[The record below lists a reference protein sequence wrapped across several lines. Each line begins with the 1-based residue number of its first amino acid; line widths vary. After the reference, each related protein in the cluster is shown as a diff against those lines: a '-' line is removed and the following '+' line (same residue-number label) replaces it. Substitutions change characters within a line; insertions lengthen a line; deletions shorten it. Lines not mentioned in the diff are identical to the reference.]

1 MQVEEPQAPMP
12 IAKHGAWMIVNCK
25 LKVSERGP
33 AKSTGKPKG
42 ETKHISTNPSNGTRA
57 ARNNTRT
64 GDMVGGGR
72 SARNAAGQGQTA
84 TKSISKGKQVDTTP
98 VSNTFSYLQDLEGL
112 QETLVL
118 LEEETVS
125 IGTSKTR
132 NNRKN
137 NKGNKQATTSSGMTS
152 SPTGL
157 FSKGTSVSDQLFV
170 FGNPSST
177 PSNPSSGATYFLRS
191 LLRPGKLGLG
201 RFSEDKDCRPHGV
214 DPWVFE
220 RGLQKGVDSRIEP
233 CLHELSSHQRYC
245 EDLHCRLPC
254 ISEQTQPQSNHQAP
268 TFLPTLHRYG
278 GRFISPDCFLTPESS
293 IPNPHMSVSFSGNCG
308 SEARTTDWRL
318 RKRGGEA
325 TGELR
330 GS

>member
-25 LKVSERGP
+25 LKVSKRGP

-64 GDMVGGGR
+64 GDMVGGWR
-72 SARNAAGQGQTA
+72 SARNAAG
-84 TKSISKGKQVDTTP
+84 KGKQVDTTL

-170 FGNPSST
+170 F
-177 PSNPSSGATYFLRS
+177 ATYFLRS

-220 RGLQKGVDSRIEP
+220 RGLQKGVNSRIEP

-278 GRFISPDCFLTPESS
+278 GR
-293 IPNPHMSVSFSGNCG
+293 
-308 SEARTTDWRL
+308 
-318 RKRGGEA
+318 
-325 TGELR
+325 
-330 GS
+330 